1 MPGSRDKIRVAPT
14 EMGIKEIEEEYERFK
29 SELRKIVEEEIEKIN
44 EKVSELEIEAEKTGR
59 EIEEKL
65 NNKENSK

>member
-14 EMGIKEIEEEYERFK
+14 EMVIKEIEEEYERFK
-29 SELRKIVEEEIEKIN
+29 SELRRIVEEEIEKIN